1 MKRGLMILFFAA
13 VLAAFTPT
21 VFCQEATSKD
31 RETTRDQLSS
41 VLEKVGPKI
50 NIDFR
55 RTEKDPFSFKGY
67 LKEGLTNAE
76 AFEVLISVSE
86 QQTIHFR
93 IFPHY
98 NGGYINIDKAK
109 ASTSLMRKLLEFSNH
124 NFLYW
129 GMDSSADVFAGYT
142 FTLESGFP
150 EAAVTVVL
158 YSIKPLDPFVGEL
171 KPSIDGVSNPSH

>member
-129 GMDSSADVFAGYT
+129 ELTHRPTSLPGTPSPWNRASRRQPSPLCFTASSR
-142 FTLESGFP
+142 
-150 EAAVTVVL
+150 
-158 YSIKPLDPFVGEL
+158 SIRL
-171 KPSIDGVSNPSH
+171 SAS